1 VQSYHSALQTNKVP
15 ISTFYC
21 RIPETIVWN
30 GNVLSDGMA
39 VQEIFAKQL
48 PNSCFDVQSVDCH
61 IINKNYPVPDQDEN
75 ATRRKNVKDH
85 ISMVVVVSGSV
96 KLGGS
101 EVENDERGFSETLVL
116 IPNTNIRR
124 KEHDRNRK
132 DFVIQSQ
139 NFRVVA

>member
-1 VQSYHSALQTNKVP
+1 MQSYHSALQTNKVP
-15 ISTFYC
+15 ISTFYS

-39 VQEIFAKQL
+39 VQEIFANQL
-48 PNSCFDVQSVDCH
+48 PNSLFEVQSVDCH
-61 IINKNYPVPDQDEN
+61 IINRNYPIPDQDEN
-75 ATRRKNVKDH
+75 AARRINVKEH
-85 ISMVVVVSGSV
+85 ISMVVVVNGSV

-101 EVENDERGFSETLVL
+101 KGESDDRGFSETLIL

-139 NFRVVA
+139 NFRMVA